1 MFTRKSIS
9 AVFIG
14 LFRGRDARE
23 KYLFLIKSRI
33 EQKRQQLFWQKS
45 GDVQLDE
52 MEMKAY
58 HNN

>member
-1 MFTRKSIS
+1 MFTLKSIR
-9 AVFIG
+9 AAFIG
-14 LFRGRDARE
+14 MFRGRDARE

-45 GDVQLDE
+45 GTVQLDE

>member
-1 MFTRKSIS
+1 MFTLKSIR
-9 AVFIG
+9 AAFIG
-14 LFRGRDARE
+14 MFRGRDARE

-45 GDVQLDE
+45 GAVQLDE
-52 MEMKAY
+52 VEMKAY

>member
-1 MFTRKSIS
+1 MFTGKIIRATI
-9 AVFIG
+9 IG
-14 LFRGRDARE
+14 MFRGRDARE
-23 KYLFLIKSRI
+23 KYLFHIKSKI

-45 GDVQLDE
+45 GAMQLDE